1 MAFDYGSE
9 SLGIRNPFKAEGL
22 LRAVRGLIVT
32 LMGLYPLLQVA
43 SVINQDKALAW
54 VYAIIGFILLASG
67 LRALGSG
74 IFQMLRFFVGRSV
87 PTSLSFNYSKSER
100 ETAKLELPAYKS
112 IDLEEML
119 MGRKNKT
126 FVEPQGFISR
136 LVHTLVPKLI
146 FLPYPL
152 RNLAQ
157 RFAGAMIATF
167 VALVAYALTAFIC
180 LTGLAGNTGDILLP
194 FFSFFLV
201 IYLILSWRA
210 AARVF
215 RLAETTIETQGNIKL
230 AKIMAFAILA
240 PVILGLLINY
250 LLQFPETQ
258 QFIAELEQSGME
270 SFAVYPHLLLVLVLM
285 LSAGA
290 AIFLLLKE
298 RTNRVLAQTKV
309 SEYRANWQ
317 ENIHPRELFV
327 NIDNI
332 VMANRRYKEIPNRIY
347 RELNPNLNEQSSS
360 KGDFSGEIMIETQ
373 PEYTPVEPSAR
384 FKQIRFWA
392 ALTGQI
398 LLLAGPFILFYL
410 LFEASVVI
418 QLFDAFIDA
427 SERNSAAATQLGVT
441 LFNEGQFL
449 LTLLFIWLI
458 CQSFGRLL
466 ETYCHTF
473 WAELTFNSLLVYL
486 KCEGTYTESKLT
498 TGKGIYD
505 STASENYVMR
515 TSLTPWII
523 SSRITT
529 STFADSGAKN
539 VEHPRHILEM
549 QENQQEMQAILD
561 DIQQFLKARET
572 IASIKNHQDLSN
584 TEQIYQINQQSRA
597 MPVTSDQ
604 ALLANPQEDAE
615 GSTAVA
621 PSIQPPEKPQT

>member
-22 LRAVRGLIVT
+22 LRAGRGLIVT
-32 LMGLYPLLQVA
+32 LLGIYPLLQVA
-43 SVINQDKALAW
+43 AVIQQDKALAW
-54 VYAIIGFILLASG
+54 VYAIIGFMLLASG

-87 PTSLSFNYSKSER
+87 PTSLAYNQSKSER
-100 ETAKLELPAYKS
+100 ETAKLEHPAYKS

-136 LVHTLVPKLI
+136 LVHTLVPRLI

-157 RFAGAMIATF
+157 RYAGAVIATV
-167 VALVAYALTAFIC
+167 VALMAYALTAFVS
-180 LTGLAGNTGDILLP
+180 LTGLAGNTGDLLLP
-194 FFSFFLV
+194 FFSFILV

-210 AARVF
+210 AGKVF
-215 RLAETTIETQGNIKL
+215 RQAETTIETQGNIKL

-240 PVILGLLINY
+240 PVALGFLINY
-250 LLQFPETQ
+250 LLQFHEVQ
-258 QFIAELEQSGME
+258 QFNAELQQSGIE
-270 SFAVYPHLLLVLVLM
+270 SFAVLPQLLLVILLM
-285 LSAGA
+285 AATGL
-290 AIFLLLKE
+290 AIFVLLKE
-298 RTNRVLAQTKV
+298 RTALVKAQTRV

-332 VMANRRYKEIPNRIY
+332 VMANRRYKEIPNRVY
-347 RELNPNLNEQSSS
+347 RELNPSLNEQSSS
-360 KGDFSGEIMIETQ
+360 KGDFSGEVMIETQ
-373 PEYTPVEPSAR
+373 PAYVPATPSVVFR
-384 FKQIRFWA
+384 QIRLWSTLA
-392 ALTGQI
+392 GQI
-398 LLLAGPFILFYL
+398 LLLIGPFVLFYL
-410 LFEASVVI
+410 LFEASVVL
-418 QLFDAFIDA
+418 QLIDA
-427 SERNSAAATQLGVT
+427 VSAASQRNSAALTQLTVT
-441 LFNEGQFL
+441 LFNEGQFI

-458 CQSFGRLL
+458 CHSFGRLL

-473 WAELTFNSLLVYL
+473 WAELTFDSLLVYL

-515 TSLTPWII
+515 ASLTPWII
-523 SSRITT
+523 TSRIIT

-539 VEHPRHILEM
+539 IEHPRHILEM
-549 QENQQEMQAILD
+549 QENPQEMQAILD
-561 DIQQFLKARET
+561 DIQSFLSERET
-572 IASIKNHQDLSN
+572 IASIRNNQDLSN

-604 ALLANPQEDAE
+604 ATLASPQQDAE
-615 GSTAVA
+615 GSSGTL
-621 PSIQPPEKPQT
+621 PPEPKNQ

>member
-1 MAFDYGSE
+1 MAYDYGSE

-32 LMGLYPLLQVA
+32 LLGIYPLLQVV
-43 SVINQDKALAW
+43 SLVQQDKTLAW
-54 VYAIIGFILLASG
+54 LYAAIGFILLAGG

-87 PTSLSFNYSKSER
+87 PTSLAPNCSKSER
-100 ETAKLELPAYKS
+100 ETAKLEQPHYKS

-126 FVEPQGFISR
+126 FVEPVGFISR

-157 RFAGAMIATF
+157 RFSGALIATII
-167 VALVAYALTAFIC
+167 ALVAYALTAFVC
-180 LTGLAGNTGDILLP
+180 LTGLAGDTGDILLP
-194 FFSFFLV
+194 FFSAVLV

-210 AARVF
+210 ASTVYRQ
-215 RLAETTIETQGNIKL
+215 AERSIETQGNLKL

-240 PVILGLLINY
+240 PVIMGLIINF
-250 LLQFPETQ
+250 LLQKPK
-258 QFIAELEQSGME
+258 IAELVAELRQSE
-270 SFAVYPHLLLVLVLM
+270 LHSFAIAPQLLLVLLFAAI
-285 LSAGA
+285 SGA
-290 AIFLLLKE
+290 FIFLLLKQ
-298 RTNRVLAQTKV
+298 RTMQVKAQTKV

-332 VMANRRYKEIPNRIY
+332 VMANRRYKEIPNRVY
-347 RELNPNLNEQSSS
+347 RELNPNLNEQSES
-360 KGDFSGEIMIETQ
+360 KGNFSGEIMIETQ
-373 PEYTPVEPSAR
+373 PAYAPLEHSEL
-384 FKQIRFWA
+384 FKQLRIFA
-392 ALTGQI
+392 TIAGQV
-398 LLLAGPFILFYL
+398 LLLIGPFILFYL
-410 LFEASVVI
+410 LFEARTILELVHQFQAIARPS
-418 QLFDAFIDA
+418 D
-427 SERNSAAATQLGVT
+427 AATQSFVIS
-441 LFNEGQFL
+441 LFNESQFVL
-449 LTLLFIWLI
+449 SLLFSWLI
-458 CQSFGRLL
+458 CHSFGRLL
-466 ETYCHTF
+466 ENYSHTF
-473 WAELTFNSLLVYL
+473 WAELNFNSLLVYL

-515 TSLTPWII
+515 SSLTPWII
-523 SSRITT
+523 SSRIMS

-549 QENQQEMQAILD
+549 EDNPQEMQAILD
-561 DIQQFLKARET
+561 DIQSFMSNRET
-572 IASIKNHQDLSN
+572 IASIKNAQDLSN

-604 ALLANPQEDAE
+604 ATLASPQQDADASSAQAIE
-615 GSTAVA
+615 
-621 PSIQPPEKPQT
+621 QPKD

>member
-1 MAFDYGSE
+1 MAYDYGSE

-32 LMGLYPLLQVA
+32 LLGIYPLLQVV
-43 SVINQDKALAW
+43 SLVQQDKTLAW
-54 VYAIIGFILLASG
+54 LYAAIGFILLAGG

-87 PTSLSFNYSKSER
+87 PTSLAPNCSKSER
-100 ETAKLELPAYKS
+100 ETAKLEKPHYKS

-126 FVEPQGFISR
+126 FVEPVGFISR

-157 RFAGAMIATF
+157 RFSGALIATII
-167 VALVAYALTAFIC
+167 ALVAYALTAFVC
-180 LTGLAGNTGDILLP
+180 LTGLAGDTGDILLP
-194 FFSFFLV
+194 FFSAVLV

-210 AARVF
+210 ASTVYRQ
-215 RLAETTIETQGNIKL
+215 AERSIETQGNLKL

-240 PVILGLLINY
+240 PVIMGLIINF
-250 LLQFPETQ
+250 LLQKPK
-258 QFIAELEQSGME
+258 IAELVAELRQSE
-270 SFAVYPHLLLVLVLM
+270 LHSFAIAPQLLLVLLFAAI
-285 LSAGA
+285 SGA
-290 AIFLLLKE
+290 FIFLLLKQ
-298 RTNRVLAQTKV
+298 RTMQVKAQTKV

-332 VMANRRYKEIPNRIY
+332 VMANRRYKEIPNRVY
-347 RELNPNLNEQSSS
+347 RELNPNLNEQSES
-360 KGDFSGEIMIETQ
+360 KGNFSGEIMIETQ
-373 PEYTPVEPSAR
+373 PAYAPLEHSEL
-384 FKQIRFWA
+384 FKQLRIFA
-392 ALTGQI
+392 TIAGQV
-398 LLLAGPFILFYL
+398 LLLIGPFILFYL
-410 LFEASVVI
+410 LFEARTILELVHQFQAIARPS
-418 QLFDAFIDA
+418 D
-427 SERNSAAATQLGVT
+427 AATQSFVIS
-441 LFNEGQFL
+441 LFNESQFVL
-449 LTLLFIWLI
+449 SLLFSWLI
-458 CQSFGRLL
+458 CHSFGRLL
-466 ETYCHTF
+466 ENYSHTF
-473 WAELTFNSLLVYL
+473 WAELNFNSLLVYL

-515 TSLTPWII
+515 SSLTPWII
-523 SSRITT
+523 SSRIMS

-549 QENQQEMQAILD
+549 EDNPQEMQAILD
-561 DIQQFLKARET
+561 DIQSFMSNRET
-572 IASIKNHQDLSN
+572 IASIKNAQDLSN

-604 ALLANPQEDAE
+604 ATLASPQQDADASAAQAIE
-615 GSTAVA
+615 H
-621 PSIQPPEKPQT
+621 PKD

>member
-1 MAFDYGSE
+1 MAYDYGSE

-32 LMGLYPLLQVA
+32 LLGIYPLLQVV
-43 SVINQDKALAW
+43 SLVQQDKTLAW
-54 VYAIIGFILLASG
+54 LYAAIGFILLAGG

-87 PTSLSFNYSKSER
+87 PTSLAPNCSKSER
-100 ETAKLELPAYKS
+100 ETAKLEQPHYKS

-126 FVEPQGFISR
+126 FVEPVGFISR

-157 RFAGAMIATF
+157 RFSGALIATII
-167 VALVAYALTAFIC
+167 ALVAYALTAFVC
-180 LTGLAGNTGDILLP
+180 LTGLAGDTGDILLP
-194 FFSFFLV
+194 FFSAVLV

-210 AARVF
+210 ASTVYRQ
-215 RLAETTIETQGNIKL
+215 AERSIETQGNLKL

-240 PVILGLLINY
+240 PVIMGLIINF
-250 LLQFPETQ
+250 LLQKPK
-258 QFIAELEQSGME
+258 IAELVAELRQSE
-270 SFAVYPHLLLVLVLM
+270 LHSFAIAPQLLLVLLFAAI
-285 LSAGA
+285 SGA
-290 AIFLLLKE
+290 FIFLLLKQ
-298 RTNRVLAQTKV
+298 RTMQVKAQTKV

-332 VMANRRYKEIPNRIY
+332 VMANRRYKEIPNRVY
-347 RELNPNLNEQSSS
+347 RELNPNLNEQSES
-360 KGDFSGEIMIETQ
+360 KGNFSGEIMIETQ
-373 PEYTPVEPSAR
+373 PAYAPLEHSEL
-384 FKQIRFWA
+384 FKQLRIFA
-392 ALTGQI
+392 TIAGQV
-398 LLLAGPFILFYL
+398 LLLIGPFILFYL
-410 LFEASVVI
+410 LFEARTILELVHQFQAIARPS
-418 QLFDAFIDA
+418 D
-427 SERNSAAATQLGVT
+427 AATQSFVIS
-441 LFNEGQFL
+441 LFNESQFVL
-449 LTLLFIWLI
+449 SLLFSWLI
-458 CQSFGRLL
+458 CHSFGRLL
-466 ETYCHTF
+466 ENYSHTF
-473 WAELTFNSLLVYL
+473 WAELNFNSLLVYL

-515 TSLTPWII
+515 SSLTPWII
-523 SSRITT
+523 SSRIMS

-549 QENQQEMQAILD
+549 EDNPQEMQAILD
-561 DIQQFLKARET
+561 DIQSFMSNRET
-572 IASIKNHQDLSN
+572 IASIKNAQDLSN

-604 ALLANPQEDAE
+604 ATLASPQQDADASAAQAIE
-615 GSTAVA
+615 H
-621 PSIQPPEKPQT
+621 PKD